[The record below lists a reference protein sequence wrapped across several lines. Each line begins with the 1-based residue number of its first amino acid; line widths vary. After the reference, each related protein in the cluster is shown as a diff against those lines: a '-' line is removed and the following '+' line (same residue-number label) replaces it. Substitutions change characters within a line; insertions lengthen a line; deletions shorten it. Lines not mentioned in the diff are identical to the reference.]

1 MEVYIT
7 LLVSQQ
13 EGRQRMASILVTGTS
28 KGIGLATALVLGRA
42 GHTVYATMRNPSGAP
57 ELAQT
62 AEKEGLPIHVS
73 AMDVDSDASVT
84 EAISAIEKANGPLDV
99 LVNNAG
105 IERRGSTEELD
116 ISQFRAVMETNYFG
130 ALRCI
135 QAVLPQ
141 MRTRKSGCIIN
152 VTSASG
158 RISVSPLGSYAASKF
173 ALEGLSEALAQ
184 EAKMFNIRVA
194 IVQPGIIDTA
204 MARRIGKQLDASPY
218 PHTRRIAGLFS
229 SSLRNPTSP
238 FIVGQ
243 KICDIIESGTWQL
256 RHPIG
261 PDAEPFLQWRASMSD
276 EQWVDWGA
284 ADDTTWY
291 QSVERDF
298 GLNARLPE

>member
-1 MEVYIT
+1 
-7 LLVSQQ
+7 
-13 EGRQRMASILVTGTS
+13 MASVLVTGAS
-28 KGIGLATALVLGRA
+28 KGIGMAIALVLGRA

-57 ELAQT
+57 ELART

-73 AMDVDSDASVT
+73 AMDVDYDASVAKT
-84 EAISAIEKANGPLDV
+84 ISAIEQANGPIDV

-141 MRTRKSGCIIN
+141 MRARNSGCIVN
-152 VTSASG
+152 VTSLSG

-194 IVQPGIIDTA
+194 IVQPGIIDTS
-204 MARRIGKQLDASPY
+204 MARRIGKQLHASPY
-218 PHTRRIAGLFS
+218 PHMRRIAGLFTAA
-229 SSLRNPTSP
+229 LQNPTSP
-238 FIVGQ
+238 FLVAQ
-243 KICDIIESGTWQL
+243 KIRDVIESGTWQL

-261 PDAEPFLQWRASMSD
+261 PDAQPFLQWRASMTD
-276 EQWVDWGA
+276 EEWVDWGA
-284 ADDTTWY
+284 ADDTAWY
-291 QSVERDF
+291 ESIERDF
-298 GLNARLPE
+298 GLNARVGE

>member
-1 MEVYIT
+1 
-7 LLVSQQ
+7 
-13 EGRQRMASILVTGTS
+13 MASILVTGTS
-28 KGIGLATALVLGRA
+28 KGIGMATALVLGRA
-42 GHTVYATMRNPSGAP
+42 GHTVYATMRNPTGAP

-73 AMDVDSDASVT
+73 VMDVDSDASVA
-84 EAISAIEKANGPLDV
+84 EAVSAIEKANGPLDV

-105 IERRGSTEELD
+105 IERRGSTEELA

-141 MRTRKSGCIIN
+141 MRARKSGCIIN
-152 VTSASG
+152 VTSVAG
-158 RISVSPLGSYAASKF
+158 RISASPLGSYSASKF

-204 MARRIGKQLDASPY
+204 MARRIAEQLYASPY

-229 SSLRNPTSP
+229 ASLQNPTSP
-238 FIVGQ
+238 ILVGQ
-243 KICDIIESGTWQL
+243 KIRDIIESGTWQL

-261 PDAEPFLQWRASMSD
+261 PDAEPFLQWRASMTD

-298 GLNARLPE
+298 GLNARLGE